1 MIPRLYFCLMAALAV
16 SAVSGKRAD
25 AQVVIELRLLRPDS
39 RGGDEYV
46 RDEKVWMLPSSG
58 TPAVQTTGTDGRAR
72 FQISPTA
79 YVKLRIGNPPY
90 QIQLYQMSGRYN
102 QSTSAYMNAA
112 YGFGGER
119 MLSELEEFVDEL
131 STAFRNRDVPDSIR
145 NELGSVREELMR
157 VTEPQTDNQ
166 SDNQRRLEVRARAGR
181 QIDGLLNRRNWKI
194 GVYCDYTEHGAVIT
208 SVLANSPA
216 ARAGISVG
224 QCITSVDGQRVGLVD
239 GRTVTL
245 PEVFRPSANG
255 NVKISVAERGKQASS
270 MRMLQI
276 QLE

>member
-1 MIPRLYFCLMAALAV
+1 MIPRLCFCFLATLAV
-16 SAVSGKRAD
+16 FAASGQRAD

-39 RGGDEYV
+39 RGVDENV

-72 FQISPTA
+72 FQLSPTA

-90 QIQLYQMSGRYN
+90 QIQLYQMSGRYS

-131 STAFRNRDVPDSIR
+131 STAFRNRDVPDSVR
-145 NELGSVREELMR
+145 TELSSIKEELMR
-157 VTEPQTDNQ
+157 ATEPQTNGGVE
-166 SDNQRRLEVRARAGR
+166 NQRRLEIRARAGR
-181 QIDGLLNRRNWKI
+181 QIDGMLNRRNWRI
-194 GVYCDYTEHGAVIT
+194 GVFCNYTEDGAVVT
-208 SVLANSPA
+208 GVNANSPA
-216 ARAGISVG
+216 ARAGIRVG
-224 QCITSVDGQRVGLVD
+224 QCITNVDGQRVGLVD

-245 PEVFRPSANG
+245 PDVFQPSTNG
-255 NVKISVAERGKQASS
+255 NVRISVMERSRDASS
-270 MRMLQI
+270 IRLLQI